1 MRKYIEKCEATVA
14 NAHGQIAS
22 LKAEVRVAREE
33 AAMHKERAAAV
44 KSAADAEAGER
55 LQLALQQ
62 QKLSF
67 QERMQV
73 RKVFCVGAF
82 LLYMYR
88 CHVYM
93 LCAHPLLYICDT

>member
-14 NAHGQIAS
+14 NAHGQIVS
-22 LKAEVRVAREE
+22 LKAEVRVAKEE
-33 AAMHKERAAAV
+33 AAMHRERAAAV
-44 KSAADAEAGER
+44 KSTAEAEAGER

-73 RKVFCVGAF
+73 CVDVVCSKSGMYMCRCICISSWF
-82 LLYMYR
+82 L
-88 CHVYM
+88 
-93 LCAHPLLYICDT
+93 